1 MVVAGVEG
9 VNLQAVERSTIAA
22 DAVAGWL
29 RERSPQLPWLTRAGF
44 ACLPP
49 RCLLCGGEG
58 DLGAIDLCAA
68 CLATL
73 PFEDRPGGVRSAPRA
88 VFAAFT
94 YDDPVGSGLRALKFN
109 GDLRP
114 ARALGALLAARVA
127 LAGGVPSDPAPVLLP
142 VPLHPGRHAE
152 RGFNQAEVIARHVAR
167 WLRLEVCRNWLR
179 RTRHTAP
186 QTGLHRAAR
195 RRNLADAFAV
205 TAKARASSVQAPSAQ
220 ARVILLDDVWTTG
233 ATLAA
238 ARSALRAGGIDV
250 AGAWVVA
257 TARRAGVAAADQ
269 AARSA

>member
-1 MVVAGVEG
+1 MVVAGGEG
-9 VNLQAVERSTIAA
+9 VNLQAVERSTIAG

-73 PFEDRPGGVRSAPRA
+73 PFEDRPGGARSAPRA

-127 LAGGVPSDPAPVLLP
+127 LSGDVPVDPAPVLLP

-205 TAKARASSVQAPSAQ
+205 TAKAPASSAQ

>member
-1 MVVAGVEG
+1 MVVVGGEG

-73 PFEDRPGGVRSAPRA
+73 PFEDRPGGARSTPRA

-127 LAGGVPSDPAPVLLP
+127 LAGGVPVDPAPVLLP

-205 TAKARASSVQAPSAQ
+205 TAKAPASSAQ